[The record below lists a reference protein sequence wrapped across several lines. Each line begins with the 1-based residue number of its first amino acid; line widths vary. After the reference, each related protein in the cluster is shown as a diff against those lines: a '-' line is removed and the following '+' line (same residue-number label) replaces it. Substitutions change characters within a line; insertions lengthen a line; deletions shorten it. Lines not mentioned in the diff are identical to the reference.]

1 MKFDKFLVAVTLTV
15 GVLAGLFNLVYVL
28 YANGG
33 LNDSLNL
40 TGLVVA
46 GFLGWATFYAAGGGT
61 DGLTK
66 GIPANLSGVL
76 WAVVI
81 VFLWDK
87 VFAFNELGAFIAVA
101 IGAGMMCFQAHLKW
115 FGFIPGAFIGCSTF
129 FALGAAITGDV
140 LIPTII
146 GLLVGLGLGWVS
158 QKSALVIQAK
168 ILEKN

>member
-1 MKFDKFLVAVTLTV
+1 MKLDKFLVAVTLSV
-15 GVLAGLFNLVYVL
+15 GILAGLFNLLYEL
-28 YANGG
+28 YARSGA
-33 LNDSLNL
+33 SFNL

-46 GFLGWATFYAAGGGT
+46 GFLGWATFYAAGAGT

-81 VFLWDK
+81 VFIWDK
-87 VFAFNELGAFIAVA
+87 VFAFNVFGAFVAVA

-129 FALGAAITGDV
+129 FALGAGINGDV
-140 LIPTII
+140 LFPTII
-146 GLLVGLGLGWVS
+146 GLLAGLILGYLS
-158 QKSALVIQAK
+158 EQGALLFKSKV
-168 ILEKN
+168 LEK